1 MMEHLMRSL
10 NVLWR
15 SERLLV
21 EYQLKQGTQ
30 KIQFNALAALVAVFG
45 LMMLSVAA
53 FFAIAPYWGHALA
66 ALTIGGADLLLAAV
80 LTLYARSLRPTPEV
94 EMVREVRNMAL
105 SDIEDEI
112 ALAETE
118 LVAIRDGIHQFMR
131 HPVDMLLPGV
141 IGPLLSAV
149 AKGLGSAKK

>member
-1 MMEHLMRSL
+1 MEHLMRSL

-30 KIQFNALAALVAVFG
+30 RIQFNALAALVAVFG
-45 LMMLSVAA
+45 LAMLSVAA
-53 FFAIAPYWGHALA
+53 FFAIDPYWGHALA
-66 ALTIGGADLLLAAV
+66 ALTIGVVDLLLAVV

-94 EMVREVRNMAL
+94 EMVREVRNMVIGE
-105 SDIEDEI
+105 IEDEI
-112 ALAETE
+112 ALAQTE
-118 LVAIRDGIHQFMR
+118 LVAIRDGIHQFVS